1 MRIAIGGISHET
13 NTFFPIPS
21 GKRDLAIRRGEQI
34 LPEGGLKQLYDENGV
49 ELIPTLQA
57 GWPTVLHC

>member
-34 LPEGGLKQLYDENGV
+34 LPEGGLKQ
-49 ELIPTLQA
+49 
-57 GWPTVLHC
+57 HCHVSRPIHPLDRDFTWHPHCL